1 MGALGA
7 AGSAPVLVVVLF
19 AGVWVDRLPRRP
31 ILIAADLGRF
41 GLLLTIPLAAWR
53 GWLSMELLYIVAF
66 LTGTLTVCFTVA
78 WVAYLPALVQREE
91 LTGANSKISVTASVA
106 QVGGPSAAG
115 GMIAL
120 AGAPLAIFLD
130 AISFLGSAWLIG
142 RIRVEEPRSPERRG
156 EQRIW
161 REIGEGIGFVKRHP
175 ILRALTACTATTTL
189 GGFMFVAVYILYM
202 TDDLGL
208 GPGGVGL
215 VFGLGGVGA
224 LAGAAIAPAAARRL
238 GVGPTIIWA
247 QLLAGLGGLAI
258 PLAMITPGIAL
269 PLVLFAE
276 FFQWMMLLGPVV
288 I

>member
-1 MGALGA
+1 MSTTGSNNERDPRVGGPWARLSQTVRRSVNTGLWPNRAFLAFWAADSISQFGSQISIVALPLLAALTLGASPFEMGALGA

-78 WVAYLPALVQREE
+78 WVAYLPALVQRKE

-115 GMIAL
+115 GLIAL

-130 AISFLGSAWLIG
+130 AISFLSSAWLIG
-142 RIRVEEPRSPERRG
+142 RIRVE
-156 EQRIW
+156 
-161 REIGEGIGFVKRHP
+161 
-175 ILRALTACTATTTL
+175 
-189 GGFMFVAVYILYM
+189 
-202 TDDLGL
+202 
-208 GPGGVGL
+208 
-215 VFGLGGVGA
+215 
-224 LAGAAIAPAAARRL
+224 
-238 GVGPTIIWA
+238 
-247 QLLAGLGGLAI
+247 
-258 PLAMITPGIAL
+258 
-269 PLVLFAE
+269 
-276 FFQWMMLLGPVV
+276 
-288 I
+288 